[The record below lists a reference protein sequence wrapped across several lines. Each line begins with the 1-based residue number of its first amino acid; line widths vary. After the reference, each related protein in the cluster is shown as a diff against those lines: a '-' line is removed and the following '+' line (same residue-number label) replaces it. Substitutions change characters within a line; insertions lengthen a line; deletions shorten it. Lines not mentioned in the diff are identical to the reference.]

1 MAALTL
7 KRQLILSTAITLGC
21 LFINGALA
29 MGFMWEL
36 GQLQDEGATKSIQAQ
51 MAEEGAGMGPKLYQ
65 VIADAVIN
73 RDFADTEKKW
83 KVVKEESLQD
93 FAALTKAASDPKQ
106 AAHGAAAQKACEAL
120 ILHFEGKV
128 LPSLKSKRTDDL
140 GADIRALDD
149 ESDKLV
155 QGITGPMA
163 LLAEAKREE
172 AKAADT
178 RFDEV
183 RFRAVLWLVLVGALA
198 ILGGTAS
205 ALYLYRGLR
214 RQIGGEPAY
223 AAHIVGQVAQGDF
236 TVAVDVH
243 TGAEESVLAAIR
255 NMEGQLRTTV
265 HRINGEATQV
275 ASGSTELSASAAE
288 LSATTSSIARTTEE
302 QRAGAERI
310 AAAITQF
317 SASIEQVSQSVRS
330 AEAQA
335 QDAVRATEDG
345 NEAGQATVAS
355 MQSITDATGRII
367 QGVQV
372 IQDIARQT
380 NLLSLNAAIEAA
392 KAGTMGKGFAVVA
405 EEIRKL
411 AERSAASAKEISAIV
426 EGTQEA
432 VSNGQ
437 TTVERAVRAL
447 SQIQG
452 FIGSL
457 SSMMREIQ
465 AATDE
470 QTRTSQ
476 EVAQQIDQSAQHS
489 AQTAGGIRE
498 VSLTVDEIARTASDL
513 ARIAEQLSGLM
524 RQFKV

>member
-1 MAALTL
+1 MAALSL
-7 KRQLILSTAITLGC
+7 KRQLTLSTAITLGC
-21 LFINGALA
+21 LIINGALA
-29 MGFMWEL
+29 IGFMWKL
-36 GQLQDEGATKSIQAQ
+36 GQLQDEGATKAVHAQ
-51 MAEEGAGMGPKLYQ
+51 NAEEGAGMGPRLYQ

-73 RDFADTEKKW
+73 RDFEETEKKW
-83 KVVKEESLQD
+83 KPVKEESLSD
-93 FAALTKAASDPKQ
+93 FIALTKDASDPKQ
-106 AAHGAAAQKACEAL
+106 AAYCAAAQKACGAL

-128 LPSLKSKRTDDL
+128 LPTLKSKRKDDFS
-140 GADIRALDD
+140 GDIRSQDD

-155 QGITGPMA
+155 QGIVEPMN
-163 LLAEAKREE
+163 LLAQAKREE
-172 AKAADT
+172 AKAADALY
-178 RFDEV
+178 DEV
-183 RFRAVLWLVLVGALA
+183 RLKAVLWAVLVGVLA

-223 AAHIVGQVAQGDF
+223 AAEVVGQVAQGDF
-236 TVAVDVH
+236 TVAVEVH
-243 TGAEESVLAAIR
+243 TGAEESILAAIR
-255 NMEGQLRTTV
+255 NMQVQLRTTV

-275 ASGSTELSASAAE
+275 ASGSTQLSASASE
-288 LSATTSSIARTTEE
+288 LSATTNSIAHTTEE

-330 AEAQA
+330 AETQA
-335 QDAVRATEDG
+335 QDAVRASQDG
-345 NEAGQATVAS
+345 NEAGQATVES
-355 MQSITDATGRII
+355 MQSITEATGRII
-367 QGVQV
+367 KGVQV

-432 VSNGQ
+432 VDNGQ

-470 QTRTSQ
+470 QTRTSL
-476 EVAQQIDQSAQHS
+476 EVAQQIEQSTHQT
-489 AQTAGGIRE
+489 AQTAGAVSE

>member
-29 MGFMWEL
+29 MGFMWDL

-205 ALYLYRGLR
+205 ALYLY
-214 RQIGGEPAY
+214 QIGR
-223 AAHIVGQVAQGDF
+223 AHV
-236 TVAVDVH
+236 
-243 TGAEESVLAAIR
+243 
-255 NMEGQLRTTV
+255 
-265 HRINGEATQV
+265 
-275 ASGSTELSASAAE
+275 
-288 LSATTSSIARTTEE
+288 
-302 QRAGAERI
+302 
-310 AAAITQF
+310 
-317 SASIEQVSQSVRS
+317 
-330 AEAQA
+330 
-335 QDAVRATEDG
+335 
-345 NEAGQATVAS
+345 
-355 MQSITDATGRII
+355 
-367 QGVQV
+367 
-372 IQDIARQT
+372 
-380 NLLSLNAAIEAA
+380 
-392 KAGTMGKGFAVVA
+392 
-405 EEIRKL
+405 
-411 AERSAASAKEISAIV
+411 
-426 EGTQEA
+426 
-432 VSNGQ
+432 
-437 TTVERAVRAL
+437 
-447 SQIQG
+447 
-452 FIGSL
+452 
-457 SSMMREIQ
+457 
-465 AATDE
+465 
-470 QTRTSQ
+470 
-476 EVAQQIDQSAQHS
+476 
-489 AQTAGGIRE
+489 
-498 VSLTVDEIARTASDL
+498 
-513 ARIAEQLSGLM
+513 
-524 RQFKV
+524 